1 MTFFNPLSGSL
12 VPATPAQRAAKERQ
26 IARSQA
32 LRKNTAA
39 VGDRV
44 DVEHEVESADE
55 LPQVGDDAG
64 GSRQGQ
70 GQGQGQPDR
79 DASKPDEEEHRPGL
93 DVTA

>member
-12 VPATPAQRAAKERQ
+12 VPATPSQRAAKERQ

-44 DVEHEVESADE
+44 DVENEVESADE
-55 LPQVGDDAG
+55 PPQVGDDAG
-64 GSRQGQ
+64 GGRQGQ
-70 GQGQGQPDR
+70 PRQNPRREPPEGEDGAGPR
-79 DASKPDEEEHRPGL
+79 L